1 MPVSRFLLAE
11 HTSDEARESES
22 MPYKYGNTAIRYFFK
37 GATESEHGSIPAAES
52 AGKWDKGIQS

>member
-22 MPYKYGNTAIRYFFK
+22 MPYKYGNTPIRYFFK

-52 AGKWDKGIQS
+52 AGK